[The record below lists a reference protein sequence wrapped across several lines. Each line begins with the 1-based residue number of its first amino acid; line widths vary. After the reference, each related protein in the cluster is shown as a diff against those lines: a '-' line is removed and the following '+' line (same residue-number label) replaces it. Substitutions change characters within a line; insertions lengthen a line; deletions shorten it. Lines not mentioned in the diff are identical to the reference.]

1 MNIHINHTYL
11 FALTDFLCTFARGK
25 LGHMKKGSLL
35 HRLGFSDI
43 DLDRKILSFPNNEEL
58 SAKLGAVSYYAKD
71 KSEQVKTRFYWIKA
85 DNIPVDELKIIHE
98 RIWNENKA
106 DLLFLEKDDNVEIKY
121 ISTSP
126 KEELLDIITI
136 PTNVEDSVLLNKIS
150 KEHITTGAFWIE
162 YSDALERVKKQRKTV
177 DEALVD
183 SLSSLRVKLDN
194 IYKALFPDKEARSK
208 VVQALIDRT
217 LFIKFLEDK
226 KIINSDFY
234 YKYFGSK
241 DIHYKDLLE
250 RKDAKNINELFYR
263 INEVFNNKLF
273 ETPTIKDEDLLDS
286 ALTAIAHTIKGTI
299 AGQLCLFDFQFDII
313 PIEFISHIYQIFLD
327 DKKARNGIFY
337 TPEGL
342 ANLLLDNVIMQE
354 GRVLDPSCGSGI
366 FLVLAFRKMYAPPA
380 DITETYDKI
389 QHRLDF
395 IKKNIFGIEIENT
408 AARLAV
414 FSLYLEV
421 LNDITACELNKL
433 ITEIIRTEDAKA
445 LFSIDFSGNIQEAN
459 ALIEGDNS
467 PFINE
472 KFSYIIG
479 NPPWFVI
486 GKNAKDENDTINY
499 SYWNKYR
506 NLFTLERQISQCF
519 LHRIKKWSTENTKF
533 GFIVN
538 SSNFINESSDFQN
551 FIFSSYRLKRIF
563 ELYHVKEILFDYA
576 KEPACLLIF
585 DNQISKFS
593 SIEYFSPK
601 LNSFA
606 ETFKTILLNQS
617 DVIRIKQDDLLKQ
630 KVRLRDFL
638 IGTENELTLANKL
651 EAECVPITDIM
662 LADKRYDS
670 YRGFSDWGTDAL
682 KNEFQKDKKNVSD
695 EEYESFKQ
703 IFLNKYFKKN
713 KDDRHNIP
721 FVKSAQLERFRTKS
735 IDTFCLENIS
745 NFDRARNGFIYEG
758 EKILCSRI
766 GGEIKAVYSNEK
778 IYFGTDIYVIKLQ
791 NPELYHTV
799 VCCLNSDLLNY
810 FSQVKLRKRI
820 DSALSRLDSSD
831 LKKIP
836 VPKKFNTIIVE
847 QLNVLSKGILKEDY
861 SFEDKKNEINEL
873 VFDLYELDYIEKQ
886 RISDFFI
893 SQNQPITKKMFED
906 YCNVFFK
913 TFKTRLKT
921 GIVKMEYSYNPNL
934 PLDISGVKIT
944 FGENNTK
951 SPKVDKVQLSINYQL
966 LKQVGNSVL
975 ISLKERIYSEDSIFI
990 IKDTNPKSWTKSAA
1004 YDDAKVE
1011 IEKLLQ
1017 K

>member
-1 MNIHINHTYL
+1 
-11 FALTDFLCTFARGK
+11 
-25 LGHMKKGSLL
+25 MKNGNLL

-43 DLDRKILSFPNNEEL
+43 DLDRKTFSFPNNEDL
-58 SAKLGAVSYYAKD
+58 SGKLGTVSYYAKD

-85 DNIPVDELKIIHE
+85 DNMPAEELKIIHE

-106 DLLFLEKDDNVEIKY
+106 DLLFLEKNDSIDIKY

-126 KEELLDIITI
+126 KEALLDIVTI
-136 PTNVEDSVLLNKIS
+136 PTNVEDSVLLDKIS
-150 KEHITTGAFWIE
+150 KEHITTGAFWVE
-162 YSDALERVKKQRKTV
+162 YSDALERVKQQRKTV

-183 SLSSLRVKLDN
+183 SLSALRVKLDN
-194 IYKALFPDKEARSK
+194 IYKSLFPDKEARGQ

-226 KIINSDFY
+226 KIINSEFY
-234 YKYFGSK
+234 HEKFGSK

-250 RKDAKNINELFYR
+250 LKDAKNINKLFYL

-273 ETPTIKDEDLLDS
+273 KTPTIEDTNLLDA
-286 ALTAIAHTIKGTI
+286 ALTEIAHTIKGTKD
-299 AGQLCLFDFQFDII
+299 GQLCLFDFQFDII

-342 ANLLLDNVIMQE
+342 ANLVLDNVIKQE
-354 GRVLDPSCGSGI
+354 GKLLDPSCGSGI
-366 FLVLAFRKMYAPPA
+366 FLVLAFRKMYTAPV
-380 DITETYDKI
+380 DITGTYEKI

-395 IKKNIFGIEIENT
+395 IKRNIFGIEIENT
-408 AARLAV
+408 AVRLAV

-421 LNDITACELNKL
+421 LNDITASELNKL
-433 ITEIIRTEDAKA
+433 ITEIIQAKDNKA
-445 LFSIDFSGNIQEAN
+445 LFSIDFSENIQETN
-459 ALIEGDNS
+459 ALIEKGRGA
-467 PFINE
+467 PFANK
-472 KFSYIIG
+472 KFDYIVG

-486 GKNAKDENDTINY
+486 GKNAKDINDTINY

-506 NLFTLERQISQCF
+506 TRFTLERQISQCF
-519 LHRIKKWSTENTKF
+519 LHRIKSWSTKETKF

-538 SSNFINESSDFQN
+538 SSNFINESGAFQK
-551 FIFSSYRLKRIF
+551 FIFSSYRVKRIF
-563 ELYHVKEILFDYA
+563 ELYHIKEILFDHA

-585 DNQISKFS
+585 DNEVTKFNL
-593 SIEYFSPK
+593 IEYFLPK

-606 ETFKTILLNQS
+606 EIFKTILLNQS
-617 DVIRIKQDDLLKQ
+617 DLISIEQDDLLKQ
-630 KVRLRDFL
+630 KVRLRDYL
-638 IGTENELTLANKL
+638 IGSENELALANKL
-651 EAECVPITDIM
+651 ERECIRITDIM
-662 LADKRYDS
+662 LSDKRYDS
-670 YRGFSDWGTDAL
+670 YRGFSDWGSDAL
-682 KNEFQKDKKNVSD
+682 RNEFQKDKKNISD
-695 EEYESFKQ
+695 REYEFFKET
-703 IFLNKYFKKN
+703 FLDKYYQKS
-713 KDDRHNIP
+713 KDNTHNIP
-721 FVKSAQLERFRTKS
+721 FIKSAQLERFRIKL
-735 IDTFCLENIS
+735 IDTFCLEDIS
-745 NFDRARNGFIYEG
+745 NFDRARNPFIYEG

-791 NPELYHTV
+791 TPELYHAV
-799 VCCLNSDLLNY
+799 VCCLNSELLNY

-836 VPKKFNTIIVE
+836 IPKRFNKIIVE
-847 QLNVLSKGILKEDY
+847 QLNVLSKGILKGDY
-861 SFEDKKNEINEL
+861 TFEDKKNEINEL

-893 SQNQPITKKMFED
+893 SKNQPITKRMFED

-913 TFKTRLKT
+913 AFRTRLKT

-934 PLDISGVKIT
+934 PLDISGVKVT
-944 FGENNTK
+944 FGENNTQ
-951 SPKVDKVQLSINYQL
+951 SPQIGKVQLSINYQL
-966 LKQVGNSVL
+966 LKQVGSSVL

>member
-1 MNIHINHTYL
+1 MYL
-11 FALTDFLCTFARGK
+11 FALTDFLCTFVHGK
-25 LGHMKKGSLL
+25 LGYMKKGSLL

-43 DLDRKILSFPNNEEL
+43 DLDRKILSFPNNEDL

-85 DNIPVDELKIIHE
+85 DNVPVDELKIIHE

-106 DLLFLEKDDNVEIKY
+106 DLLFLEKDDNIEIKY

-194 IYKALFPDKEARSK
+194 IYKTLFPEKEARSK

-234 YKYFGSK
+234 HKYFGSK

-286 ALTAIAHTIKGTI
+286 ALTAITHTIKGTI

-342 ANLLLDNVIMQE
+342 ANLLLDNAIAQE

-366 FLVLAFRKMYAPPA
+366 FLVLAFRKMYIPPA
-380 DITETYDKI
+380 NITETYDKI

-395 IKKNIFGIEIENT
+395 IRKNIFGIEIENT

-421 LNDITACELNKL
+421 LNDITASELNKL
-433 ITEIIRTEDAKA
+433 ITEIIQTEDSKT
-445 LFSIDFSGNIQEAN
+445 LFSIDFSENIQEAN
-459 ALIEGDNS
+459 ALIEGDEM

-472 KFSYIIG
+472 KFNYIIG

-486 GKNAKDENDTINY
+486 GKNTKNENDVINY

-506 NLFTLERQISQCF
+506 TFFSRERQISQCF
-519 LHRIKKWSTENTKF
+519 LHRIKYWSTGDTKF

-538 SSNFINESSDFQN
+538 SSNFINESENFQR
-551 FIFSSYRLKRIF
+551 FIFSSYRLERIF

-585 DNQISKFS
+585 DNQNNQLN
-593 SIEYFSPK
+593 SIDYFSPK

-606 ETFKTILLNQS
+606 ETFKTVLLNQS
-617 DVIRIKQDDLLKQ
+617 DVITIRQQDLLEQ
-630 KVRLRDFL
+630 KIKLRDFL
-638 IGTENELTLANKL
+638 IGGEQELALANKL
-651 EAECVPITDIM
+651 EQECASVVDIM
-662 LADKRYDS
+662 LVDKKRYS
-670 YRGFSDWGTDAL
+670 SCRGFEDWGEDAL
-682 KNEFQKDKKNVSD
+682 KREFGADKATLSE
-695 EEYESFKQ
+695 EEYELRKQ
-703 IFLNKYFKKN
+703 ALLDKYYS
-713 KDDRHNIP
+713 KDKDNEHSIP
-721 FVKSAQLERFRTKS
+721 FITPTQLKRLHVDKIEAYCRE
-735 IDTFCLENIS
+735 DIS
-745 NFDRARNGFIYEG
+745 NFHRPRNQFIYTG
-758 EKILCSRI
+758 EKILFTRT
-766 GGEIKAVYSNEK
+766 GGEIRAVYSDK
-778 IYFGTDIYVIKLQ
+778 KVYFNTDIYAIKLKDSK
-791 NPELYHTV
+791 LYYTIA
-799 VCCLNSDLLNY
+799 CCLNSDLINFY
-810 FSQVKLRKRI
+810 SQVKLRKRV
-820 DSALSRLDSSD
+820 DSAFSKLNSSD
-831 LKKIP
+831 YENLP
-836 VPKKFNTIIVE
+836 VPKYFNTIIVE
-847 QLNVLSKGILKEDY
+847 QLNALSKGILKGDY

-873 VFDLYELDYIEKQ
+873 VFDLYDLDYIEKQ

-893 SQNQPITKKMFED
+893 SKKPVVMKDVFEG
-906 YCNVFFK
+906 YCSVFFK
-913 TFKTRLKT
+913 TFRKRLKT
-921 GIVKMEYSYNPNL
+921 GIVKMDYSYNPNL

-944 FGENNTK
+944 FGENNGK
-951 SPKVDKVQLSINYQL
+951 SPKIDKVQLSINYQL
-966 LKQVGNSVL
+966 LKQVGSSVL

>member
-1 MNIHINHTYL
+1 MH
-11 FALTDFLCTFARGK
+11 K
-25 LGHMKKGSLL
+25 LGYMKNENLL

-43 DLDRKILSFPNNEEL
+43 DLDRKTLSFPNNEDL
-58 SAKLGAVSYYAKD
+58 SGKLGTVSYYAKD

-85 DNIPVDELKIIHE
+85 NNIPTDELKIIHE

-126 KEELLDIITI
+126 KDNLLDIVTI

-162 YSDALERVKKQRKTV
+162 YSDALERVKQQRKTV

-183 SLSSLRVKLDN
+183 SLSSLRVGLDN
-194 IYKALFPDKEARSK
+194 IYKNLFPDKEARGN

-234 YKYFGSK
+234 HKYFGSK
-241 DIHYKDLLE
+241 DVHYKDLLE
-250 RKDAKNINELFYR
+250 RKDAKNINELFCR

-273 ETPTIKDEDLLDS
+273 ETPAIKDTDLLDS
-286 ALTAIAHTIKGTI
+286 ALTEIAHTIKGTRG
-299 AGQLCLFDFQFDII
+299 GQLCLFDFQFDII

-342 ANLLLDNVIMQE
+342 ANLLINNVVEEE
-354 GRVLDPSCGSGI
+354 GKVLDPSCGSGI
-366 FLVLAFRKMYAPPA
+366 FLVLAFRKMYKSPA
-380 DITETYDKI
+380 DITGTYDKI

-395 IKKNIFGIEIENT
+395 IRRNIFGIEIENT

-421 LNDITACELNKL
+421 LNDITASELNKL
-433 ITEIIRTEDAKA
+433 VTEIIQTENSKT
-445 LFSIDFSGNIQEAN
+445 LFSIDFSENIQETN
-459 ALIEGDNS
+459 ALIEGNKA

-486 GKNAKDENDTINY
+486 GKNAKDENETINY
-499 SYWNKYR
+499 SYWNKNRTYFSR
-506 NLFTLERQISQCF
+506 ERQISQCF
-519 LHRIKKWSTENTKF
+519 LHRIKYWSTESTKF
-533 GFIVN
+533 GFVVN
-538 SSNFINESSDFQN
+538 SSNFINESGNFQR
-551 FIFSSYRLKRIF
+551 FIFSSYRLERIF

-585 DNQISKFS
+585 DNQNNHLN
-593 SIEYFSPK
+593 SIEYFLPK

-617 DVIRIKQDDLLKQ
+617 DVAIIKQQDLLEK
-630 KVRLRDFL
+630 KIKLRDYL
-638 IGTENELTLANKL
+638 IGSEQELSLANKL
-651 EAECVPITDIM
+651 EQECASIVDIM
-662 LADKRYDS
+662 FVDKKRYS
-670 YRGFSDWGTDAL
+670 SCRGFSDWGEDAL
-682 KNEFQKDKKNVSD
+682 RKEFKKDRGNISEEEYKLFKEAFLEKYYDKTKDKEHTV
-695 EEYESFKQ
+695 
-703 IFLNKYFKKN
+703 
-713 KDDRHNIP
+713 P
-721 FVKSAQLERFRTKS
+721 FVTPVQLKGFQINEVNAYCRE
-735 IDTFCLENIS
+735 DIS
-745 NFDRARNGFIYEG
+745 NFDRPRNQFIYAG
-758 EKILCSRI
+758 EKILFSRT
-766 GGEIKAVYSNEK
+766 GGEIRAVYSNEK
-778 IYFGTDIYVIKLQ
+778 IYFNTDIYAIKLKD
-791 NPELYHTV
+791 PDLYYTV
-799 VCCLNSDLLNY
+799 VCCLNSELINFY
-810 FSQVKLRKRI
+810 SQVKLRKRV
-820 DSALSRLDSSD
+820 DSAFSKLNSSD
-831 LKKIP
+831 FENLP
-836 VPKKFNTIIVE
+836 VPKYFNKIIVE
-847 QLNVLSKGILKEDY
+847 QLNTLSKGILNGDY
-861 SFEDKKNEINEL
+861 SFDDKKAEINDL
-873 VFDLYELDYIEKQ
+873 VFDLYNLDYIEKQ

-893 SQNQPITKKMFED
+893 SKNQPVMKTVFED
-906 YCNVFFK
+906 YCSVFFK
-913 TFKTRLKT
+913 TFRKRLKT
-921 GIVKMEYSYNPNL
+921 GIVKIEYSYNPNF

-944 FGENNTK
+944 FGDNNIQ
-951 SPKVDKVQLSINYQL
+951 SPKIDKVQLSINYQL
-966 LKQVGNSVL
+966 LKKVGSSVL

-1011 IEKLLQ
+1011 IKKLLQ
-1017 K
+1017 E

>member
-1 MNIHINHTYL
+1 
-11 FALTDFLCTFARGK
+11 
-25 LGHMKKGSLL
+25 MKSENLL
-35 HRLGFSDI
+35 HRIGFSDI
-43 DLDRKILSFPNNEEL
+43 DLDRKVLSFPNNEGL
-58 SAKLGAVSYYAKD
+58 SDKLGTVSYYAKE
-71 KSEQVKTRFYWIKA
+71 KSEQVKTRFYWIQA
-85 DNIPVDELKIIHE
+85 NNIPTDELKIIHE

-106 DLLFLEKDDNVEIKY
+106 DLLFLEKDNNIEIKY

-126 KEELLDIITI
+126 KEDFLDIVTI
-136 PTNVEDSVLLNKIS
+136 PTHVEDSVLLNQIS
-150 KEHITTGAFWIE
+150 KKHITTGAFWIE
-162 YSDALERVKKQRKTV
+162 YSDALERVKQQRKTV

-183 SLSSLRVKLDN
+183 SLSFLRVKLDN
-194 IYKALFPDKEARSK
+194 IYKNLFPYKEARGR

-250 RKDAKNINELFYR
+250 RKDAKNINELFCR

-273 ETPTIKDEDLLDS
+273 ETPTIKDADLLDG
-286 ALTAIAHTIKGTI
+286 ALTEIAHTIKGTRG
-299 AGQLCLFDFQFDII
+299 GQLCLFDFQFDII

-342 ANLLLDNVIMQE
+342 ANLLLDNVIKQE
-354 GRVLDPSCGSGI
+354 GKILDPSCGSGI
-366 FLVLAFRKMYAPPA
+366 FLVLAFRKMYVSPA
-380 DITETYDKI
+380 NMTETYDKI

-395 IKKNIFGIEIENT
+395 IKRNIFGIELENT

-421 LNDITACELNKL
+421 LNDITASELNKL
-433 ITEIIRTEDAKA
+433 ITEIIQAEDSKV
-445 LFSIDFSGNIQEAN
+445 LFSIDFSENIQEAN
-459 ALIEGDNS
+459 ALTEGDEA
-467 PFINE
+467 PFVSE

-479 NPPWFVI
+479 NPPWFSI
-486 GKNAKDENDTINY
+486 GKNARDKNDTINY
-499 SYWNKYR
+499 SYWNNYR
-506 NLFTLERQISQCF
+506 DFFTLERQISQCF
-519 LHRIKKWSTENTKF
+519 LHRIKYWSTEDTKF

-538 SSNFINESSDFQN
+538 SSNFINESIDFQK
-551 FIFSSYRLKRIF
+551 FIFSSYRLKKIF
-563 ELYHVKEILFDYA
+563 ELYHVKDILFDYA
-576 KEPACLLIF
+576 KEPACLLVF
-585 DNQISKFS
+585 DNQLSQS
-593 SIEYFSPK
+593 NSVEYFLPK

-617 DVIRIKQDDLLKQ
+617 DVINVRQDDLLNLKN
-630 KVRLRDFL
+630 RLRDFL
-638 IGTENELTLANKL
+638 IGTTNELALANKL
-651 EAECVPITDIM
+651 ERESIRIADIM

-682 KNEFQKDKKNVSD
+682 KNEFQKDRENISD

-703 IFLNKYFKKN
+703 TFLDKYYRKYKN
-713 KDDRHNIP
+713 SRYNIP
-721 FVKSAQLERFRTKS
+721 FIKSAQLERFRTKP

-745 NFDRARNGFIYEG
+745 NFDRARNPFIYEG

-778 IYFGTDIYVIKLQ
+778 KYFGTDIYVIKLQ
-791 NPELYHTV
+791 NTELYHTI
-799 VCCLNSDLLNY
+799 VCCLNSDLINY

-836 VPKKFNTIIVE
+836 VPKRFNKIIVE
-847 QLNVLSKGILKEDY
+847 QLNALSKGILERDY
-861 SFEDKKNEINEL
+861 SFEDKKDEINDL

-886 RISDFFI
+886 RILDFFI
-893 SQNQPITKKMFED
+893 SQNQPITKKMLED
-906 YCNVFFK
+906 YCTVFFK
-913 TFKTRLKT
+913 TFRKRLKT

-934 PLDISGVKIT
+934 PLDISGVKII
-944 FGENNTK
+944 FGESTK
-951 SPKVDKVQLSINYQL
+951 SPKMAKVQLSINYEL
-966 LKQVGNSVL
+966 LKQVGSSVL

-990 IKDTNPKSWTKSAA
+990 IKDTNPKSWTRSAA
-1004 YDDAKVE
+1004 YDDANVE

-1017 K
+1017 A

>member
-1 MNIHINHTYL
+1 
-11 FALTDFLCTFARGK
+11 
-25 LGHMKKGSLL
+25 MKNENLL

-43 DLDRKILSFPNNEEL
+43 DLDRKILSFPNNDDL
-58 SAKLGAVSYYAKD
+58 SSKLGTVSYYAKD

-85 DNIPVDELKIIHE
+85 DNIISDELKIIHE

-106 DLLFLEKDDNVEIKY
+106 DLLFLEKSNNIEIKY

-126 KEELLDIITI
+126 KEELLDIVTI
-136 PTNVEDSVLLNKIS
+136 PTNVEDSVLLDKIS

-162 YSDALERVKKQRKTV
+162 YSDALERVKQQRKTV
-177 DEALVD
+177 DQALVE
-183 SLSSLRVKLDN
+183 SLSFLRKKLDD
-194 IYKALFPDKEARSK
+194 IYKNLFPEKEARSK

-234 YKYFGSK
+234 HKYFGSK
-241 DIHYKDLLE
+241 EIHYKNLLE
-250 RKDAKNINELFYR
+250 QKDAKNINELFCR

-273 ETPTIKDEDLLDS
+273 ETPTIKDADLLDS
-286 ALTAIAHTIKGTI
+286 ALIAIAHTIKGTRD
-299 AGQLCLFDFQFDII
+299 GQLCLFDFQFDII

-342 ANLLLDNVIMQE
+342 ANLLIDNVIKKE

-366 FLVLAFRKMYAPPA
+366 FLVLAFRKMYISPA
-380 DITETYDKI
+380 NIIGTYDKI

-395 IKKNIFGIEIENT
+395 IKRNIFGIEIENT
-408 AARLAV
+408 AARLAI

-421 LNDITACELNKL
+421 LNDITASELNKL
-433 ITEIIRTEDAKA
+433 ITEIIQAENSKS
-445 LFSIDFSGNIQEAN
+445 LFSIDFSENIQETN
-459 ALIEGDNS
+459 ALIESNKT

-486 GKNAKDENDTINY
+486 GKDAMDKNDTINY

-506 NLFTLERQISQCF
+506 IYFSRERQISQCF
-519 LHRIKKWSTENTKF
+519 LHRIKYWSTENTKF

-538 SSNFINESSDFQN
+538 SSNFINESENFQRY
-551 FIFSSYRLKRIF
+551 IFASYRLERIF
-563 ELYHVKEILFDYA
+563 ELYHVKEILFNYA
-576 KEPACLLIF
+576 EEPACLLIF
-585 DNQISKFS
+585 DNLIFQFN
-593 SIEYFSPK
+593 SIEYFLPK
-601 LNSFA
+601 LNSFS
-606 ETFKTILLNQS
+606 ETFKTIILNQS
-617 DVIRIKQDDLLKQ
+617 DVVIIRQQDLLEQ
-630 KVRLRDFL
+630 KIKLRDYL
-638 IGTENELTLANKL
+638 IGSEQELALANKL
-651 EAECVPITDIM
+651 EQECASIVDIM
-662 LADKRYDS
+662 LVDKKRYNS
-670 YRGFSDWGTDAL
+670 YRGFEDWGEDAL
-682 KNEFQKDKKNVSD
+682 KREFGEDKATLSEREYELRKQALLDKYYSSIKDKEHTV
-695 EEYESFKQ
+695 
-703 IFLNKYFKKN
+703 
-713 KDDRHNIP
+713 P
-721 FVKSAQLERFRTKS
+721 FVKSAQLEKFHS
-735 IDTFCLENIS
+735 ENIDTYCREDIS
-745 NFDRARNGFIYEG
+745 NFHRPRNQIIYTG

-778 IYFGTDIYVIKLQ
+778 IYFGSDIYVIKLQ
-791 NPELYHTV
+791 NPELYHAV
-799 VCCLNSDLLNY
+799 ICCLNSELLNY

-831 LKKIP
+831 LGKIP
-836 VPKKFNTIIVE
+836 VPKRFNKIIVE
-847 QLNVLSKGILKEDY
+847 QLNILSKGILGGDY

-873 VFDLYELDYIEKQ
+873 VLDLYGLDYIEKQ

-893 SQNQPITKKMFED
+893 SKNQSVTKKVFED

-913 TFKTRLKT
+913 TFRKQLKT
-921 GIVKMEYSYNPNL
+921 GIIKMEYSYNPNL

-944 FGENNTK
+944 FGGNNTQ
-951 SPKVDKVQLSINYQL
+951 SPKINKVQLSINYQL
-966 LKQVGNSVL
+966 LKQVSSSVL

-990 IKDTNPKSWTKSAA
+990 IKDTNPKNWTKSAA

-1017 K
+1017 E

>member
-1 MNIHINHTYL
+1 
-11 FALTDFLCTFARGK
+11 
-25 LGHMKKGSLL
+25 MKKENLL

-43 DLDRKILSFPNNEEL
+43 DLDRKTLSFPNNEEL
-58 SAKLGAVSYYAKD
+58 SGKLGTVSYYAKD

-85 DNIPVDELKIIHE
+85 DNIPSDELKIIHE

-106 DLLFLEKDDNVEIKY
+106 DLLFLEKGNNIEIKY

-126 KEELLDIITI
+126 KEDLLDIVTI
-136 PTNVEDSVLLNKIS
+136 PTNVEDSVLLDKIS

-162 YSDALERVKKQRKTV
+162 YSDALERVKQQRKTV

-194 IYKALFPDKEARSK
+194 IYKSLFPDKEARSK

-234 YKYFGSK
+234 NKYFGSQ

-250 RKDAKNINELFYR
+250 RKDAKNINQLFCR

-273 ETPTIKDEDLLDS
+273 ETPTIKDADLLDD
-286 ALTAIAHTIKGTI
+286 ALAEIAHTIKGTRN
-299 AGQLCLFDFQFDII
+299 GQLCLFDFQFDII

-327 DKKARNGIFY
+327 DKKAQNGIFY

-342 ANLLLDNVIMQE
+342 ANLLLNNVINQE
-354 GRVLDPSCGSGI
+354 GKVLDPSCGSGI
-366 FLVLAFRKMYAPPA
+366 FLVLAFRKMYKSPVSV
-380 DITETYDKI
+380 TGTYDKI

-395 IKKNIFGIEIENT
+395 IKRNIFGIELENT

-421 LNDITACELNKL
+421 LNDITASELNKL
-433 ITEIIRTEDAKA
+433 ITEIIQAKDSKS
-445 LFSIDFSGNIQEAN
+445 LFSIDFSENIQESN
-459 ALIEGDNS
+459 ALIEGDKA
-467 PFINE
+467 PFVNE

-479 NPPWFVI
+479 NPPWFSI
-486 GKNAKDENDTINY
+486 GKNAKDKNDTINY
-499 SYWNKYR
+499 TYWNKHRTYFSR
-506 NLFTLERQISQCF
+506 ERQISQCF
-519 LHRIKKWSTENTKF
+519 LHRIKHWSTEDTKF

-538 SSNFINESSDFQN
+538 SSNFINESENFQR
-551 FIFSSYRLKRIF
+551 FIFSSYRIERIF

-585 DNQISKFS
+585 DNLNNQLN
-593 SIEYFSPK
+593 SIEYFLPK

-606 ETFKTILLNQS
+606 ETFKTILLNHS
-617 DVIRIKQDDLLKQ
+617 DVLIIKQQDLLEQ
-630 KVRLRDFL
+630 KIKLRDYL
-638 IGTENELTLANKL
+638 IGSERELALANKL
-651 EAECVPITDIM
+651 EQECASIIEIM
-662 LADKRYDS
+662 LADKKRYNS
-670 YRGFSDWGTDAL
+670 YRGFEDWGENAL
-682 KNEFQKDKKNVSD
+682 KKEFGEDKASLSD
-695 EEYESFKQ
+695 EEYELRKQ
-703 IFLNKYFKKN
+703 ALLDKYYS
-713 KDDRHNIP
+713 KDKDKEHTIP
-721 FVKSAQLERFRTKS
+721 FVKSAQLEKFHTAE
-735 IDTFCLENIS
+735 IDTYCQEDIS
-745 NFDRARNGFIYEG
+745 NFHRPRNQIIYTG

-766 GGEIKAVYSNEK
+766 GGEIKAVYSSEK

-791 NPELYHTV
+791 NPELYHAV
-799 VCCLNSDLLNY
+799 VCCLNSELLNY

-831 LKKIP
+831 LEKIP
-836 VPKKFNTIIVE
+836 VPKRFNKIIVE
-847 QLNVLSKGILKEDY
+847 QLNILSRGILKGDY
-861 SFEDKKNEINEL
+861 SFEDKKSKINEL

-893 SQNQPITKKMFED
+893 SKNQPVTKKMFED
-906 YCNVFFK
+906 YCSVFFK

-921 GIVKMEYSYNPNL
+921 GIIKFEYSYNPNL

-966 LKQVGNSVL
+966 LKQVGSSVL

-1017 K
+1017 E

>member
-1 MNIHINHTYL
+1 MGN
-11 FALTDFLCTFARGK
+11 K
-25 LGHMKKGSLL
+25 SLL
-35 HRLGFSDI
+35 HRIGFSDI
-43 DLDRKILSFPNNEEL
+43 DLDRKMLLFPNNQGL
-58 SAKLGAVSYYAKD
+58 SNKLGEVSYYAKS

-85 DNIPVDELKIIHE
+85 NNIPSNELKIIHE
-98 RIWNENKA
+98 RLWNENKA
-106 DLLFLEKDDNVEIKY
+106 DLLFLEQGNSVDVKY

-126 KEELLDIITI
+126 KEDLLDIVTI
-136 PTNVEDSVLLNKIS
+136 PTNVEDSELLNKIS

-162 YSDALERVKKQRKTV
+162 YSDALERVKRQRKTV

-194 IYKALFPDKEARSK
+194 IYKSLFSDKEARGR

-217 LFIKFLEDK
+217 LFIKFLENK

-234 YKYFGSK
+234 HKYFGSK
-241 DIHYKDLLE
+241 DIHYKNLLE
-250 RKDAKNINELFYR
+250 RKDAKNINELFCR

-273 ETPTIKDEDLLDS
+273 ETPAIKDSDLLDS
-286 ALTAIAHTIKGTI
+286 ALTEIAHTIKGTRG
-299 AGQLCLFDFQFDII
+299 GQLCLFDFQFDII

-327 DKKARNGIFY
+327 DKKAINGIFY

-342 ANLLLDNVIMQE
+342 ANLLLDNVIKQE
-354 GRVLDPSCGSGI
+354 GKVLDPSCGSGI
-366 FLVLAFRKMYAPPA
+366 FLVLAFRKMYKTPVNL
-380 DITETYDKI
+380 TETYDKI

-395 IKKNIFGIEIENT
+395 IKRNIFGIELENT

-421 LNDITACELNKL
+421 LNDITPSELNKL
-433 ITEIIRTEDAKA
+433 VTEIIQAKDSKA
-445 LFSIDFSGNIQEAN
+445 LFSIDFSENIQETN
-459 ALIEGDNS
+459 ALIEEGDNA
-467 PFINE
+467 PFVNE

-479 NPPWFVI
+479 NPPWFSI
-486 GKNAKDENDTINY
+486 DKIANDKNNAINY
-499 SYWNKYR
+499 AYWNKYKTDFSR
-506 NLFTLERQISQCF
+506 ERQISQCF
-519 LHRIKKWSTENTKF
+519 LHRIKYWSTDDTKF

-538 SSNFINESSDFQN
+538 SSNFINESENFQR
-551 FIFSSYRLKRIF
+551 FVFSTYHLERIF

-576 KEPACLLIF
+576 KEPACLLTF
-585 DNQISKFS
+585 DNRKIQFN
-593 SIEYFSPK
+593 SIEYFLPK

-617 DVIRIKQDDLLKQ
+617 DVLRIKQQDLLEQ
-630 KVRLRDFL
+630 KIKLRDYL
-638 IGTENELTLANKL
+638 IGNEQELALANKL
-651 EAECVPITDIM
+651 EQECASIFDIM
-662 LADKRYDS
+662 LVDKKRYNS
-670 YRGFSDWGTDAL
+670 YRGFADWGQDAL
-682 KNEFQKDKKNVSD
+682 KREFGEDKAFLSNKK
-695 EEYESFKQ
+695 YQLRKQ
-703 IFLNKYFKKN
+703 TFLDKYYSKN
-713 KDDRHNIP
+713 KDKEHPIP
-721 FVKSAQLERFRTKS
+721 FVKSAQLERFHIKCIETYCRE
-735 IDTFCLENIS
+735 DIS
-745 NFDRARNGFIYEG
+745 NFDRPRNQIIYTG

-799 VCCLNSDLLNY
+799 VCCLNSELLNY

-836 VPKKFNTIIVE
+836 VPKRFNKIIVE
-847 QLNVLSKGILKEDY
+847 QLNVLSKGILNGDY
-861 SFEDKKNEINEL
+861 SFEDKKDEINGL

-893 SQNQPITKKMFED
+893 SKNQLETKKMFED
-906 YCNVFFK
+906 YCSVFFK
-913 TFKTRLKT
+913 TFKMRLKT
-921 GIVKMEYSYNPNL
+921 GIVKFEYSYNPNF

-951 SPKVDKVQLSINYQL
+951 SPQVDKVELSINYEL
-966 LKQVGNSVL
+966 LKQVGSSVL

-990 IKDTNPKSWTKSAA
+990 IKDTNPKNWTKSAA

-1017 K
+1017 V

>member
-1 MNIHINHTYL
+1 
-11 FALTDFLCTFARGK
+11 
-25 LGHMKKGSLL
+25 MKSENLL
-35 HRLGFSDI
+35 HRIGFSDI
-43 DLDRKILSFPNNEEL
+43 DLDRKTLSFPNNENL
-58 SAKLGAVSYYAKD
+58 SDKLGTVSYYAKD
-71 KSEQVKTRFYWIKA
+71 KSEQVKTRFYWIQA
-85 DNIPVDELKIIHE
+85 DNIPAGELKIIHE

-106 DLLFLEKDDNVEIKY
+106 DLLFLEKDNSIDIKY

-126 KEELLDIITI
+126 KENLLDIVTI
-136 PTNVEDSVLLNKIS
+136 PTNVEDSELLNKIS

-162 YSDALERVKKQRKTV
+162 YSDTLEKVKQQRKTV

-194 IYKALFPDKEARSK
+194 IYKVLFPDKEARGK

-234 YKYFGSK
+234 NKYFGSK

-250 RKDAKNINELFYR
+250 RKDAKNINELFCR

-273 ETPTIKDEDLLDS
+273 ETPTIEDADLLDG
-286 ALTAIAHTIKGTI
+286 ALTEIAHTIKGTKG
-299 AGQLCLFDFQFDII
+299 GQLCLFDFQFDII

-342 ANLLLDNVIMQE
+342 ANLLLDNVIRQE
-354 GRVLDPSCGSGI
+354 GKVLDPSCGSGI
-366 FLVLAFRKMYAPPA
+366 FLVLALRKMYKSPVG
-380 DITETYDKI
+380 ITGTYDKI

-395 IKKNIFGIEIENT
+395 IKRNIFGIELENT

-421 LNDITACELNKL
+421 LNDITASELNKL
-433 ITEIIRTEDAKA
+433 IAEIIQTEDSKA
-445 LFSIDFSGNIQEAN
+445 LFSIDFSENIQEAN
-459 ALIEGDNS
+459 ALIEGDNA
-467 PFINE
+467 PFVNE

-486 GKNAKDENDTINY
+486 SKNATDKNDTINY
-499 SYWNKYR
+499 SYWNEYR
-506 NLFTLERQISQCF
+506 DFFTLERQISQCF
-519 LHRIKKWSTENTKF
+519 LHRIKYWSTGNTKF

-538 SSNFINESSDFQN
+538 SSNFINESIDFQK
-551 FIFSSYRLKRIF
+551 FIFSSYHLLRIF

-576 KEPACLLIF
+576 KEPACLLVF
-585 DNQISKFS
+585 DNQISQS
-593 SIEYFSPK
+593 NSIEYFLPK

-630 KVRLRDFL
+630 KIRLRDFL
-638 IGTENELTLANKL
+638 IGTENELELANKL
-651 EAECVPITDIM
+651 ERECIRITDIM
-662 LADKRYDS
+662 LVDKRYDS

-682 KNEFQKDKKNVSD
+682 KNEFQKDKRSISD
-695 EEYESFKQ
+695 EEYKSFKQ
-703 IFLNKYFKKN
+703 VFLDKYYRKSKN
-713 KDDRHNIP
+713 GSHSIP
-721 FVKSAQLERFRTKS
+721 FIKSAQLERFRTKP
-735 IDTFCLENIS
+735 IDTFCLDDIS
-745 NFDRARNGFIYEG
+745 NFDRARNSFIYEG

-791 NPELYHTV
+791 DPELYHTI

-836 VPKKFNTIIVE
+836 VPKRFNKIIVE
-847 QLNVLSKGILKEDY
+847 QLNVLSKGILNGDY
-861 SFEDKKNEINEL
+861 SFKDKKDEINDL

-886 RISDFFI
+886 RILDFFI
-893 SQNQPITKKMFED
+893 SKNQPITKKMFED
-906 YCNVFFK
+906 YCTVFFK
-913 TFKTRLKT
+913 TFRKRLKT

-934 PLDISGVKIT
+934 PLDISGVKII
-944 FGENNTK
+944 FGENTK
-951 SPKVDKVQLSINYQL
+951 SPKMDKVQLSINYQL
-966 LKQVGNSVL
+966 LKQVGSSVL
-975 ISLKERIYSEDSIFI
+975 FSLKERIYSEDSIFI

-1004 YDDAKVE
+1004 YDDARVE

-1017 K
+1017 A